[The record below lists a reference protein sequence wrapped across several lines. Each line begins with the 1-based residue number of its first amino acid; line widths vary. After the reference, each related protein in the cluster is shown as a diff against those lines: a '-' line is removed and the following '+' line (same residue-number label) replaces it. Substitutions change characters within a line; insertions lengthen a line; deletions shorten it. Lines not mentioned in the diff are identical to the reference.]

1 MKNDSP
7 ECESCAH
14 FEEPNCL
21 TCEKCWHFSN
31 WKSPDDD
38 DYYTDFDEEDW
49 DDDEDDGN
57 SGLAD

>member
-38 DYYTDFDEEDW
+38 YYTDFDEEDW